1 MYVCIDMEL
10 ILAFL
15 AGAII
20 SGIVAVII
28 CRNILNNQKTS
39 VTAAYEAEKRRLEE
53 SMADKEK
60 NHQQTLSI
68 LQDKFDV
75 AIKGLDEKIKNE
87 TTVLLK
93 ARQEELSK
101 NNRDSLGQIVDPLK
115 EQLKTLQKQIQDN
128 EKSQS
133 ERNGELR
140 EHLKTL
146 MTESE
151 NTRKSAD
158 ELSNALKHGTKVQG
172 DWGETILSEL
182 LASQGLKKGIHF
194 DVQATICDT
203 CGRPVKTDSGNILR
217 PDLILHLDETKEVI
231 IDSKVSLTAYIDY
244 VNATD
249 EVSRANYLKQ
259 HVDSIKKHVKELAAK
274 DYSSYITPPKQS
286 AGYVIMFV
294 PNTGALW
301 AALNTDK
308 TLWREAAEQNVYIA
322 DEQSLYGALRLIKL
336 SWVNIA
342 QTQNQKEVYKL
353 AEQMVDRVRLFRDS
367 YAKLGTA
374 LGNAQKEFDNAQKK
388 LEEGGASIITTAN
401 NIRKLSEKKSAEISE
416 NYSSEN

>member
-1 MYVCIDMEL
+1 MEL

-15 AGAII
+15 AGAILAGGAAALI
-20 SGIVAVII
+20 SRSLHKSKEAS
-28 CRNILNNQKTS
+28 LD
-39 VTAAYEAEKRRLEE
+39 AALEAEKRHSEE
-53 SMADKEK
+53 VLRDKEK
-60 NHQQTLSI
+60 SHEKTMEI
-68 LQDKFDV
+68 LQEKFD
-75 AIKGLDEKIKNE
+75 ATIEALNSQIKDE
-87 TTVLLK
+87 TTQLLK

-101 NNRDSLGQIVDPLK
+101 NNRDSISGIVDPLK
-115 EQLKTLQKQIQDN
+115 EQLKNLQKQIQDS

-140 EHLKTL
+140 AHLKNL
-146 MTESE
+146 MEESA

-182 LASQGLKKGIHF
+182 LSSQGLKEGIHF
-194 DVQATICDT
+194 DVQSTICDT
-203 CGRPVKTDSGNILR
+203 CGKPVRNAEGGILR

-274 DYSSYITPPKQS
+274 DYSSYIAPPKQS

-301 AALNTDK
+301 AALNADNN
-308 TLWREAAEQNVYIA
+308 LWRDAAEHNIYIA

-353 AEQMVDRVRLFRDS
+353 AAQMVDRVRLFRDS
-367 YAKLGTA
+367 YIKVGTA
-374 LGNAQKEFDNAQKK
+374 LANAQNEFDNAQKK

-401 NIRKLSEKKSAEISE
+401 NIRKLSEKQTRGISE

>member
-1 MYVCIDMEL
+1 MEL

-15 AGAII
+15 AGAVLAGLAAVFI
-20 SGIVAVII
+20 S
-28 CRNILNNQKTS
+28 RNIQKQKELAYTS
-39 VTAAYEAEKRRLEE
+39 ALEAEKRHLQD
-53 SMADKEK
+53 SLKEK
-60 NHQQTLSI
+60 EDSHQKAISL
-68 LQDKFDV
+68 LQDKFDL
-75 AIKGLDEKIKNE
+75 AIKALNEQIGNE
-87 TTVLLK
+87 TTRMLK
-93 ARQEELSK
+93 SRQEELCK

-128 EKSQS
+128 EKTQS

-140 EHLKTL
+140 EHLKNL

-172 DWGETILSEL
+172 DWGETILTEL
-182 LASQGLKKGIHF
+182 LSSQGLKEGVHF
-194 DVQATICDT
+194 DTQAAICDA
-203 CGRPVKTDSGNILR
+203 CGRSVKTDTGSTLR

-249 EVSRANYLKQ
+249 ETGRASYLKQ

-274 DYSSYITPPKQS
+274 DYSSYIVPPKQS

-301 AALNTDK
+301 TALNTDK

-342 QTQNQKEVYKL
+342 QTQNQRKVFEL
-353 AEQMVDRVRLFRDS
+353 ADEMLNRVRLFRDT
-367 YAKLGTA
+367 YAKVGTA
-374 LGNAQKEFDNAQKK
+374 LDSARKEYDNAQKK
-388 LEEGGASIITTAN
+388 LDEGGQSIITTAN
-401 NIRKLSEKKSAEISE
+401 KIQKLSEKQTPEIR
-416 NYSSEN
+416 